1 MKHPNGDK
9 NMAQIPDFLAKED
22 ELGIRLPLL
31 FESRGYKKYRMSKF
45 EEYSFYSDNRKFLTD
60 DGVIAFNNA
69 DGRLMALK
77 PDITLSIVKNAKLSE
92 KLTRLYYNESVFR
105 ISHAAKDFREIK
117 QCGVEVLG
125 DIDSYITS
133 EVIILAANSLKMIDP
148 NYSISLS
155 HNDIVLSLIDECSIS
170 LADRKRLAGCIG
182 SKNTHDFRKIC
193 SECGIADET
202 ADKIT
207 SLFTI
212 DLPVDEAIEKID
224 AVVDTEKTVN
234 ALNEIKALRNAI
246 CNCDIFDKIH
256 IDLSVTQHIDY
267 YNGIVFR
274 GYVEKAPA
282 AVLSGGRYDP
292 LARKIRDNIGAIG
305 FAVYLDNLNLY
316 YRKHREFDTD
326 ILIIN
331 RDASNTDKLIDAAN
345 GFCNEGMSV
354 CIEREKPD
362 SYRCRKTYIFE
373 NGKLTEEEKC

>member
-1 MKHPNGDK
+1 
-9 NMAQIPDFLAKED
+9 MAQIPDFLAKED
-22 ELGIRLPLL
+22 ELGINLPLL

-117 QCGVEVLG
+117 QCGIEVLG

-133 EVIILAANSLKMIDP
+133 EVILLAAKSLEMIDR
-148 NYSISLS
+148 NYSISVS
-155 HNDIVLSLIDECSIS
+155 HNDIVLSLIDDCDIS

-182 SKNTHDFRKIC
+182 GKNTHDFRRIC
-193 SECGIADET
+193 NECGIGSET

-212 DLPVDEAIEKID
+212 DLPINEAISKIETL
-224 AVVDTEKTVN
+224 VDTEKTIN
-234 ALNEIKALRNAI
+234 ALNELKSLCKTLTACGISE
-246 CNCDIFDKIH
+246 KINV
-256 IDLSVTQHIDY
+256 DLSVTQHIDY

-282 AVLSGGRYDP
+282 AVLSGGRYDL

-316 YRKHREFDTD
+316 YRKQRDYDTD
-326 ILIIN
+326 VLIIN
-331 RDASNTDKLIDAAN
+331 KDKNNSDKLIAIAN
-345 GFCNEGMSV
+345 GFCDEGKSV
-354 CIEREKPD
+354 CVEREKPE
-362 SYRCRKTYIFE
+362 SHRCRETYVFE
-373 NGKLTEEEKC
+373 NGELTEEQ

>member
-1 MKHPNGDK
+1 MT
-9 NMAQIPDFLAKED
+9 QIPDFLSKED
-22 ELGIRLPLL
+22 ELGISLPLL

-117 QCGVEVLG
+117 QCGIEVLG

-133 EVIILAANSLKMIDP
+133 EVILLAAKSLEMIDK
-148 NYSISLS
+148 NFSISVS
-155 HNDIVLSLIDECSIS
+155 HNDIVLSLIDDCDIS

-182 SKNTHDFRKIC
+182 GKNTHDFRRIC
-193 SECGIADET
+193 AECGISDET

-212 DLPVDEAIEKID
+212 DMPINDAISKIEAL
-224 AVVDTEKTVN
+224 VDTEKTIN
-234 ALNEIKALRNAI
+234 ALKELKSLCKTLTACGIS
-246 CNCDIFDKIH
+246 DKINV
-256 IDLSVTQHIDY
+256 DLSVTQHIDY

-282 AVLSGGRYDP
+282 AVLSGGRYDL

-316 YRKHREFDTD
+316 YRKQRDYDTD

-331 RDASNTDKLIDAAN
+331 KDKSNSDKLIAIAN
-345 GFCNEGMSV
+345 AFCDEGRSV
-354 CIEREKPD
+354 CVEREKPE
-362 SYRCRKTYIFE
+362 SHRCRRTYVFE
-373 NGKLTEEEKC
+373 NGELTEEQ

>member
-1 MKHPNGDK
+1 
-9 NMAQIPDFLAKED
+9 MAQIPDFLAKED
-22 ELGIRLPLL
+22 ELGISLPLL

-105 ISHAAKDFREIK
+105 ISNAAKDFREIK
-117 QCGVEVLG
+117 QCGIEVLG

-133 EVIILAANSLKMIDP
+133 EVILLAAKSLEMIDR
-148 NYSISLS
+148 NYSVSVS
-155 HNDIVLSLIDECSIS
+155 HNDIVLSLIDDCDISI
-170 LADRKRLAGCIG
+170 ADRKRLAGCIG
-182 SKNTHDFRKIC
+182 GKNTHDFRRIC
-193 SECGIADET
+193 RECGISDET

-212 DLPVDEAIEKID
+212 DMPINDAIGRIEAL
-224 AVVDTEKTVN
+224 VDTEKTVN
-234 ALNEIKALRNAI
+234 ALNELKTLCKTLSACGIA
-246 CNCDIFDKIH
+246 DKIN

-282 AVLSGGRYDP
+282 AVLSGGRYDL

-316 YRKHREFDTD
+316 YRKTREYDTD

-331 RDASNTDKLIDAAN
+331 KDRGNTDKLISLAN
-345 GFCNEGMSV
+345 GFCGEGKSV
-354 CIEREKPD
+354 CVEREKPD
-362 SYRCRKTYIFE
+362 SYRCRATYIFE
-373 NGKLTEEEKC
+373 NGELTEEEKC

>member
-1 MKHPNGDK
+1 
-9 NMAQIPDFLAKED
+9 MANIPDFLSKED

-60 DGVIAFNNA
+60 EGVIAFNNA

-105 ISHAAKDFREIK
+105 ISHSAKDFREIK
-117 QCGVEVLG
+117 QCGIEVLG
-125 DIDSYITS
+125 DIDSYITG
-133 EVIILAANSLKMIDP
+133 EVILLAAKSLEMIDT
-148 NYSISLS
+148 NYSVSVS
-155 HNDIVLSLIDECSIS
+155 HNDIVLSLIDDCDIS
-170 LADRKRLAGCIG
+170 LANRKRLAGCIG
-182 SKNTHDFRKIC
+182 AKNTHDFRKIC
-193 SECGIADET
+193 GECGISDNT
-202 ADKIT
+202 AEKII

-212 DLPVDEAIEKID
+212 DLPIKEAVGKIE
-224 AVVDTEKTVN
+224 ALVDTEKTIN
-234 ALNEIKALRNAI
+234 ALNELKTLCKTLDACGISN
-246 CNCDIFDKIH
+246 KIN

-282 AVLSGGRYDP
+282 AVLSGGRYDL
-292 LARKIRDNIGAIG
+292 LAKKIRDNIGAVG

-316 YRKHREFDTD
+316 YRKKREYDTD

-331 RDASNTDKLIDAAN
+331 RDENNTDKLTAAAN
-345 GFCNEGMSV
+345 GFCANGQSV
-354 CIEREKPD
+354 CVEREKPET
-362 SYRCRKTYIFE
+362 YRCRKTYIFE
-373 NGKLTEEEKC
+373 NGVLTKEEIC